1 MTDKTGELPLVIPIS
16 ILEEYFQCSICLN
29 NMTDTMTTV
38 CGHRYCGK
46 CIQEWVDRNHNCPC
60 CNSSVNSIQLIK
72 DHQFDSLIGEVE
84 AEKTKAEANYF
95 ENLINSA
102 TKSSNDFSDRKFSPV
117 EEVLK
122 KHLRQSLTSHE
133 KYFQSLRLEFTQRM
147 QMLERDTERA
157 LQTLM
162 FDGLSPTEVQLQT
175 AEMES
180 RLTSQKDAL
189 TDQLERCMDQVA
201 DAYDRYLTNHIPML
215 EILPVKVSVYVI
227 DKNLHIPDVTI
238 KASDD
243 ITHIQTVIEKTLNL
257 RGDPLIRWGCEG
269 RVYLVGP
276 LSGDNSCD
284 LQKVLADPD
293 CIESFPD
300 IHLLT
305 WHCRPVLQYSMK
317 PGSQIVVKGCFKCES
332 DLPKICFVQ
341 KYKEQGPHPVD
352 YFSCKNC
359 GFNWICKSC
368 VQICHQGHE
377 VSAHVLNHKPTWACC
392 YCPKKKKCQLL
403 T

>member
-46 CIQEWVDRNHNCPC
+46 CIQEWVDRNRNCPC
-60 CNSSVNSIQLIK
+60 CNSTVNSVQLIK
-72 DHQFDSLIGEVE
+72 DHQFDSLIGEVQS
-84 AEKTKAEANYF
+84 EKSKAEATYF
-95 ENLINSA
+95 DNLINSA
-102 TKSSNDFSDRKFSPV
+102 ANSASDFTDRKLSPI

-122 KHLRQSLTSHE
+122 KHLRQGLTAHE
-133 KYFQSLRLEFTQRM
+133 KYFQSLRLEFAQRM
-147 QMLERDTERA
+147 QTLERETERA

-162 FDGLSPTEVQLQT
+162 LEGLSPTEVQLQT

-180 RLTSQKDAL
+180 RLTSQKEAL
-189 TDQLERCMDQVA
+189 TDQLQLCIDRVA
-201 DAYDRYLTNHIPML
+201 DAYDRYLTDHIPTL
-215 EILPVKVSVYVI
+215 TILPVKVSVYIV
-227 DKNLHIPDVTI
+227 DKNLHIPDITI
-238 KASDD
+238 KAFDD
-243 ITHIQTVIEKTLNL
+243 ITHVQTVIENTLKD

-269 RVYLVGP
+269 GVYLVGP
-276 LSGDNSCD
+276 LSGDNRGD
-284 LQKVLADPD
+284 LQKVLDDPD
-293 CIESFPD
+293 CVESFPD

-305 WHCRPVLQYSMK
+305 WHSRPVLQYNMK
-317 PGSQIVVKGCFKCES
+317 PGSEIVVKGCFKCES

-352 YFSCKNC
+352 YFSCKKC
-359 GFNWICKSC
+359 GFNWICRSC
-368 VQICHQGHE
+368 VQICHQGHD
-377 VSAHVLNHKPTWACC
+377 VSTHVLNHKPTWACC

-403 T
+403 S